1 MTKGSTLV
9 RASVQLRTIR
19 DYKRGYLKFVGWLED
34 EVLFGRR
41 LWPRDE
47 TELDETFA
55 DWVGE
60 RLDNSHARG
69 VLQDCRNARHFIC
82 FFDPSMKLKYAN
94 RALNGWNN
102 LVPAN
107 TTTPM
112 PEGLML
118 LMVEWFLVSD
128 DLQMAVLVAMSFE
141 YMMRTQSE
149 LLDADLADV
158 LLPGGAKGWWRSKH
172 GALQLRDTK
181 TAAFDSV
188 TLDANLATDLLVRLY
203 AQRKRARRQ
212 NRGARRS
219 DKLFTVSQDTFQRR
233 FHECLRALGLPD
245 DHPFRPY
252 SLRHG
257 GATDMHMRGVDIRKI
272 VSRGRWRR
280 QSTCERY
287 VSTGRAILGTLKL
300 PKALKRRSK
309 KLMERPSRLLNLVR

>member
-19 DYKRGYLKFVGWLED
+19 DYKRGYLKLVAWLED

-47 TELDETFA
+47 KELDEAFA

-60 RLDNSHARG
+60 RLEDNHARG
-69 VLQDCRNARHFIC
+69 ALQDCRNARHYIC
-82 FFDPSMKLKYAN
+82 FFDPSMKLRYAS

-107 TTTPM
+107 TTTPL
-112 PEGLML
+112 PEGLVL
-118 LMVEWFLVSD
+118 LMVEWFLTDD
-128 DLQMAVLVAMSFE
+128 DLQMAVIVAMSFE

-158 LLPGGAKGWWRSKH
+158 LLPGGAKGWWRSKD

-188 TLDANLATDLLVRLY
+188 TLDGNLATDLLVRLY
-203 AQRKRARRQ
+203 ARRKQARRQ
-212 NRGARRS
+212 DRTARRS
-219 DKLFTVSQDTFQRR
+219 DKLFTVSPNAFQRR
-233 FHECLRALGLPD
+233 FHECLRALGLSN

-257 GATDMHMRGVDIRKI
+257 GATDMHMRGVDIHRI

-287 VSTGRAILGTLKL
+287 VSAGRAILGTLKL
-300 PKALKRRSK
+300 PKALRRRSK
-309 KLMERPSRLLNLVR
+309 KLMKHPGRLLYLVR